1 MVVAMSGGVDSSAAA
16 KLLLDDGYDV
26 VGVFMRNG
34 AIAEPEED
42 TCDLSHPPS
51 PIPHPRSHKRGCC
64 SVNDAHDARLV
75 AATLGIPFY
84 VLNFEKDFGR
94 IMDYFVA
101 EYNAGRTPNP
111 CVRCNDWLK
120 FGKLHAYARS
130 IDAAFVATGHYAR
143 IEYEG
148 SGVRG
153 QGSGEN
159 QRPQAHR
166 CEAAVGYP
174 RLLRGDDRQKD
185 QSYVLFGSPRE
196 QLAHMLLPIGG
207 YDKPTIRQIAQDAGL
222 NTYNK
227 PDSQEI
233 CFVPDNNYAGMV
245 ERHTEG
251 GFAPGK
257 IIDTQGKT
265 VGEHPGHQH
274 FTLGQRRGV
283 GVAFGYPIYV
293 VHKDPQA
300 NTITVGP
307 KDALFS
313 SSCTADQCNWLVD
326 EPTAGEWI
334 GCLAQVRYN
343 SDPVPARVRRVEGD
357 AQRLEARIE
366 VAFDSP
372 VEAVTP
378 GQALVCYGRDDTGL
392 EDVVLC
398 GGWIDAAN

>member
-1 MVVAMSGGVDSSAAA
+1 MSGGVDSSAAA
-16 KLLLDDGYDV
+16 KLLMDDGYDV

-34 AIAEPEED
+34 AIAEPEADVCE
-42 TCDLSHPPS
+42 S
-51 PIPHPRSHKRGCC
+51 PGPEAESAGGARPRSHKQGCC

-75 AATLGIPFY
+75 AATLGVPFY

-130 IDAAFVATGHYAR
+130 IDAEFVATGHYAR
-143 IEYEG
+143 VEYQTHRDETRARYPLLK
-148 SGVRG
+148 RG
-153 QGSGEN
+153 ID
-159 QRPQAHR
+159 
-166 CEAAVGYP
+166 
-174 RLLRGDDRQKD
+174 RGKD
-185 QSYVLFGSPRE
+185 QSYVLFGSPRN

-207 YDKPTIRQIAQDAGL
+207 YDKPTIRQIARDAGL
-222 NTYNK
+222 NTFNK

-245 ERHTEG
+245 ERHTAG
-251 GFAPGK
+251 GFAAGDIVDTRGHTIGK
-257 IIDTQGKT
+257 
-265 VGEHPGHQH
+265 HPGHQH

-293 VHKDPQA
+293 VDKDPVA

-307 KDALFS
+307 KDDLFS
-313 SSCTADQCNWLVD
+313 TGCVADEANWLVD
-326 EPTAGEWI
+326 QPADDQWI
-334 GCLAQVRYN
+334 DCLAKVRYN
-343 SDPVPARVRRVEGD
+343 SDPVPAQVRVMRMDTPQETDTGLQSR
-357 AQRLEARIE
+357 QIE
-366 VAFDSP
+366 VAFEEP

-378 GQALVCYGRDDTGL
+378 GQAIVCYGRDGTDL
-392 EDVVLC
+392 ADAVLC
-398 GGWIDAAN
+398 GGWIGAVHPVHSARA